1 METIPNNLEDLKSTD
16 RSKRLHACMALQQMF
31 SLTDETISALIEAT
45 KDEDALV
52 SIEAKKALQIH
63 KPGWELLSTDTN
75 KNSSNSP
82 DDNDFSDFIPL
93 ISVVGVFFL
102 LIVLVGLLSNPNG
115 ISEAFEAFGG
125 TTAILQVVLIVL
137 MVIIYMI
144 GISRKKSDNTRSVS
158 SRRMAAWIVVVLEI
172 VLCSA
177 LVWTIDIETEYLLC
191 LVPIGIFLLF
201 SLGPTIAAFAIG
213 LLEPLFPKQHEDK

>member
-16 RSKRLHACMALQQMF
+16 RSKRLHACIALQQMF
-31 SLTDETISALIEAT
+31 SLTEETISALIEAT
-45 KDEDALV
+45 KDEDELV

-63 KPGWELLSTDTN
+63 KPGWELLSIATN
-75 KNSSNSP
+75 KSSSNSP
-82 DDNDFSDFIPL
+82 NENDFSDFIPL
-93 ISVVGVFFL
+93 ISVVGVLFL
-102 LIVLVGLLSNPNG
+102 IIALGGILSNPGG

-125 TTAILQVVLIVL
+125 TTAILRVVLIIL

-144 GISRKKSDNTRSVS
+144 GISRKKSNSSGSVS
-158 SRRMAAWIVVVLEI
+158 SRRVTAWIVVVLEI

-177 LVWTIDIETEYLLC
+177 LVWTIDIETENLLW
-191 LVPIGIFLLF
+191 LVLFGILLLFLL
-201 SLGPTIAAFAIG
+201 GTTIAAFAIG

>member
-1 METIPNNLEDLKSTD
+1 MGNITNNLEDLKSTD

-63 KPGWELLSTDTN
+63 KPGWELLSPTTN
-75 KNSSNSP
+75 KNSSNSS
-82 DDNDFSDFIPL
+82 DENDFSDFIPL
-93 ISVVGVFFL
+93 ISVVGVLFL
-102 LIVLVGLLSNPNG
+102 LIALGGVLSNPSG

-125 TTAILQVVLIVL
+125 TTAILRVVLIAL
-137 MVIIYMI
+137 MVIIYMV
-144 GISRKKSDNTRSVS
+144 GISRKKTDSSSSVS
-158 SRRMAAWIVVVLEI
+158 SRRVAALTVVVLEI

-177 LVWTIDIETEYLLC
+177 LAWTIDIETENLFWVVLLG
-191 LVPIGIFLLF
+191 VPLLF
-201 SLGPTIAAFAIG
+201 YLGPMIGAFVIG
-213 LLEPLFPKQHEDK
+213 LLEPLFGKQNEDK